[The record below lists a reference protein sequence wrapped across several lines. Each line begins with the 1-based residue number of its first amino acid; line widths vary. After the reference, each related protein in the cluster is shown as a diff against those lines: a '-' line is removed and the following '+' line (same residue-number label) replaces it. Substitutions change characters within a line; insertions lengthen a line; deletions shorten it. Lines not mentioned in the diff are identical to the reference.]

1 MLRSTAVMF
10 VLLNA
15 CVAAFPQNTPCV
27 DIADEPNH
35 RMIFENGNIRIF
47 RLDFPGQKTTDVFCV
62 SHPYVRIVAT
72 EGRVSDLQSGGPA
85 AVAHDWK
92 AGEARFVFQ
101 SQPKAVRNER
111 GTAFRE
117 YDIEALKPFEYNP
130 LAGNDSDLF
139 VSGPPGL
146 QPTETI
152 TVVRGPLVL
161 SSNTLAPNDVLLVGG
176 GEHFLVA
183 LSDVELSSPHQKVTV
198 SATEAARLSPTEP
211 MELKNVGTAQARFI
225 LVQF

>member
-1 MLRSTAVMF
+1 MLFRIAVIL
-10 VLLNA
+10 VVA
-15 CVAAFPQNTPCV
+15 CASAAVGQNTRCV
-27 DIADEPNH
+27 DIANEPNH
-35 RMIFENGNIRIF
+35 QLVFEDRDVRIF
-47 RLDFPGQKTTDVFCV
+47 QLDLASQKITAIFCV
-62 SHPYVRIVAT
+62 GHPYLRIVAT

-85 AVAHDWK
+85 AIAHDWK

-101 SQPKAVRNER
+101 PQPKAVRNER

-117 YDIEALKPFEYNP
+117 YDIEALKLFEYNP

-139 VSGPPGL
+139 ASGPPGL

-176 GEHFLVA
+176 GEHFLIA
-183 LSDVELSSPHQKVTV
+183 LSDVQLRSPHQKVSA
-198 SATEAARLSPTEP
+198 SATEATQLSSTEP
-211 MELKNVGTAQARFI
+211 MELKNIGTRKARFI
-225 LVQF
+225 LVEF